1 MTSISLQELR
11 ERINHKAKAEKSWRF
26 WGIYVHCLRMD
37 VLQEAYAQAKE
48 NNGSSGIDGV
58 SFEDIERTGR
68 DAFLLQIQKELKE
81 ETYLPMPNRK
91 APIPKEGGKTRVL
104 SIPAIKDRVVQ
115 GALKIILEPIFE
127 ADFQEGSYGYRPG
140 RSPHQALYRVDQAIG
155 RKYLTTVWDIDLKS
169 YYDEI
174 RHHILLA
181 KVAQRVSDP
190 KILHLTK
197 LILKA
202 NGKRGVPQGSVVGP
216 LFANLYLNEVDQ
228 MLERAKEKAR
238 QGIWEHLE
246 YARFADDIVVL
257 IHGHP
262 ANQWLIPAI
271 QNQLKEELSKL
282 EIEMNTEK
290 TKLVNLLKGESFH
303 FLGFDIKRVQSK
315 RTGKP
320 ITLMTPRMK
329 KRKEITQNIKETV
342 RRIRHLKMPVI
353 IATVNPILAGWAN
366 YFRVGNS
373 KTAFAWVRRWMEKKI
388 RRIAM
393 KKRQR
398 KGFGW
403 KRWSSQDIYRR
414 WGLYDDY
421 RLSYLR
427 FQVKAALV

>member
-11 ERINHKAKAEKSWRF
+11 ERMNHKAKAEKSWRF

-37 VLQEAYAQAKE
+37 VLQEAYLQAKE
-48 NNGSSGIDGV
+48 NNGSPGIDGV
-58 SFEDIERTGR
+58 RFEDIERTGR
-68 DAFLLQIQKELKE
+68 DAFLLQIQKELGE
-81 ETYLPMPNRK
+81 ESYIPMPNRK

-127 ADFQEGSYGYRPG
+127 ADFQDGSYGYRPG
-140 RSPHQALYRVDQAIG
+140 RSAHQALQRLDQAIG
-155 RKYLTTVWDIDLKS
+155 LKSLTMVLDLDLKS
-169 YYDEI
+169 YFDQI
-174 RHHILLA
+174 RHHILLGQIA
-181 KVAQRVSDP
+181 KRVSDP
-190 KILHLTK
+190 KVLHLAK

-216 LFANLYLNEVDQ
+216 LFANLYLNGVDQ
-228 MLERAKEKAR
+228 MLEEAKAKAR

-262 ANQWLIPAI
+262 ANQWLLPTI
-271 QNQLKEELSKL
+271 QNQLKEEFLKL
-282 EIEMNTEK
+282 EVEINTEK
-290 TKLVNLLKGESFH
+290 TKTVNLLQGESFH
-303 FLGFDIKRVQSK
+303 FLGFDIKLVQSK

-320 ITLMTPRMK
+320 LTLMTPRMK
-329 KRKEITQNIKETV
+329 KRKELVQTIKETV
-342 RRIRHLKMPVI
+342 RYIRHLKMPVI
-353 IATVNPILAGWAN
+353 INQVNPILTGWVN

-373 KTAFAWVRRWMEKKI
+373 KETFSWVRQWMEKKI

-403 KRWSSQDIYRR
+403 ERWSSLDIYRK
-414 WGLYDDY
+414 WGLYDNY

>member
-1 MTSISLQELR
+1 MTSISLRELR

-26 WGIYVHCLRMD
+26 WGLYVHLLRMD
-37 VLQEAYAQAKE
+37 VLQEAYSQAKE
-48 NNGSSGIDGV
+48 NNGSPGIDGV
-58 SFEDIERTGR
+58 SFEDIERGGR
-68 DAFLLQIQKELKE
+68 DAFLLQIQKELRE
-81 ETYLPMPNRK
+81 ETYFPIPNRR

-127 ADFQEGSYGYRPG
+127 ADFMEGSYGYRPG
-140 RSPHQALYRVDQAIG
+140 RSPRQALHRVDQAIG
-155 RKYLTTVWDIDLKS
+155 LKRLTTVLDLDLKS
-169 YYDEI
+169 YFDQI

-190 KILHLTK
+190 KILHLAK

-228 MLERAKEKAR
+228 MLERAKETAR
-238 QGIWEHLE
+238 QGIWGHLE
-246 YARFADDIVVL
+246 YVRFADDLVVL
-257 IHGHP
+257 IHGHL
-262 ANQWLIPAI
+262 ANQWLIPDI
-271 QNQLKEELSKL
+271 QNQLKEEFSKL
-282 EIEMNTEK
+282 DVEINTEK
-290 TKLVNLLKGESFH
+290 TKVVNLLKGESFH
-303 FLGFDIKRVQSK
+303 FLGFDIKRVESK

-320 ITLMTPRMK
+320 VTLMTPRMK
-329 KRKEITQNIKETV
+329 KRKELTQNIKEIV
-342 RRIRHLKMPVI
+342 RHVRHLKMPVI
-353 IATVNPILAGWAN
+353 INQVNPILTGWVN

-373 KTAFAWVRRWMEKKI
+373 QTTFAWLRYWMEKKI

-403 KRWSSQDIYRR
+403 KRWSSEDVYRK
-414 WGLYDDY
+414 WGLFNDY